1 MTLPAL
7 THQTPITAKRD
18 PASREFMQ
26 MLDEYRRKIK
36 DLEARIEALEP

>member
-7 THQTPITAKRD
+7 THQTPVTAKRD

-26 MLDEYRRKIK
+26 LLDEYRRKLTE
-36 DLEARIEALEP
+36 LEARIEALEP